1 MFCLVTSFGA
11 SCMVSWNCS
20 MHLCKR
26 NVGGASYYQY
36 YCSLLALV
44 VLLSDLLGGG
54 VRGCMGKDNDS
65 TDTDVV

>member
-1 MFCLVTSFGA
+1 
-11 SCMVSWNCS
+11 

-26 NVGGASYYQY
+26 NVGEASYYQC